1 MDNSNTQGL
10 SVGQAILIFVGF
22 FLALFI
28 ASLIKKIYYSVR
40 YKKRFYIIPKVSV
53 KGIANIAMVISIS
66 IAVIILLTV
75 ISADLLNV
83 VFRAWP
89 GTRVTLEG
97 ILIKIGGLLF
107 GPFIG
112 MFIGAMTD
120 LLAVALTAGVF
131 HYGYLI
137 AAMAYGLI
145 GGLIRVIFSFSK
157 KKEIQFAFYS
167 TVLTIIIGI
176 CVSLFLFYGVKVDV
190 FRLSFLGVKI
200 VLTKTVLVTIIAAFF
215 PLLIATIWI
224 SLFIYLY
231 QKKRNPQKSIN
242 WFNTFAPVLVAIILS
257 EAIVDV
263 IMMPSFDAQLSS
275 LNYEQWI
282 SIRTI
287 LFIPMVV
294 LNVVVIYPI
303 FKIVVPMINYDYSK
317 EQVEDK
323 RIPVYHD

>member
-1 MDNSNTQGL
+1 MNQAHVQGL
-10 SVGQAILIFVGF
+10 NVGQAILVFVGF
-22 FLALFI
+22 FIALLV
-28 ASLIKKIYYSVR
+28 AALIKKIYYSIR
-40 YKKRFYIIPKVSV
+40 YKKRFYIIPRVSV

-66 IAVIILLTV
+66 IAIIILLTV

-137 AAMAYGLI
+137 AAMAFGLI
-145 GGLIRVIFSFSK
+145 GGLIRVIYSFSK
-157 KKEIQFAFYS
+157 KREFQFAVYS
-167 TVLTIIIGI
+167 TIITVII
-176 CVSLFLFYGVKVDV
+176 AVCISLFLYYGVNTSV
-190 FRLSFLGVKI
+190 FKLSFLGVHLAIKKI
-200 VLTKTVLVTIIAAFF
+200 DMVLILIAFFVLAILSIWIALSIYKAMKKKHPEKKIDWFNAFAPVLVTII
-215 PLLIATIWI
+215 
-224 SLFIYLY
+224 
-231 QKKRNPQKSIN
+231 
-242 WFNTFAPVLVAIILS
+242 LS
-257 EAIVDV
+257 GAIVDV
-263 IMMPSFDAQLSS
+263 LMMPSFDAQISS

-282 SIRTI
+282 SIRVV

-294 LNVVVIYPI
+294 LNLIVIYPI
-303 FKIVVPMINYDYSK
+303 FKIVVPLIHYDYSK
-317 EQVEDK
+317 DLVEDK
-323 RIPVYHD
+323 RLPIYYD